1 LAGGIQKPPD
11 PAPRIPATSHAGSTS
26 SVGPTPACPARR
38 TAAARSSTS
47 ASTRR
52 RVRVAGLV
60 DVGVTERVK
69 RLGEYSTHEFGIQPE
84 AYEPQPEVEF
94 T

>member
-1 LAGGIQKPPD
+1 
-11 PAPRIPATSHAGSTS
+11 
-26 SVGPTPACPARR
+26 
-38 TAAARSSTS
+38 
-47 ASTRR
+47 
-52 RVRVAGLV
+52 
-60 DVGVTERVK
+60 VTERVK